1 MDNMTTFSIVRIVDA
16 LWVASQLRPEYMRT
30 LAAAGFRSVINNRPD
45 FEGGANQPT
54 STQLEAAARAAG
66 PDCRHMPAPSAGH
79 AWGQALSMASTVDA
93 LPHPVLAFCR
103 KGRRST
109 ALYRGKGA
117 A

>member
-1 MDNMTTFSIVRIVDA
+1 MNTFSLVRIVDV
-16 LWVASQLRPEYMRT
+16 LWVASQLQPEDMRT
-30 LAAAGFRSVINNRPD
+30 LAAAGFRSVINSRPGV
-45 FEGGANQPT
+45 EGGAGQPT

-66 PDCRHMPAPSAGH
+66 PDCLHLPAPSAGH

-103 KGRRST
+103 TGRRST
-109 ALYRGKGA
+109 ALYRGTGA